1 MGSKGKDAVKAA
13 EASAAAQMADYKAQ
27 QKTAKAAVEKQKQV
41 YKDIDFK
48 FSKNSFTG
56 DLNVVQDSNAI
67 KQSIKN
73 IILTMKGERSFKY
86 EFGSAIQRM
95 LFEPSSVDTIPIITD
110 VQSSLSS
117 NESRITVNEINIS
130 SDNEEMKLNISYEHT
145 LSTGD
150 TVTEKTT
157 VSSTTSTDY

>member
-1 MGSKGKDAVKAA
+1 
-13 EASAAAQMADYKAQ
+13 MAK
-27 QKTAKAAVEKQKQV
+27 

-56 DLNVVQDSNAI
+56 DLNVVQDSNSI

-110 VQSSLSS
+110 VQSSLS
-117 NESRITVNEINIS
+117 
-130 SDNEEMKLNISYEHT
+130 
-145 LSTGD
+145 
-150 TVTEKTT
+150 
-157 VSSTTSTDY
+157 